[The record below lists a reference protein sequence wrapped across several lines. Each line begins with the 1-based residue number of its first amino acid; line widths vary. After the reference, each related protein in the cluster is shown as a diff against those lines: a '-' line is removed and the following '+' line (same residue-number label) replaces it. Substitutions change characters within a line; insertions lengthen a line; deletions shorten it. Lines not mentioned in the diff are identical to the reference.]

1 MRCGDHDDGEPPLRV
16 QLEEDTEDRP
26 TRFRIEVAGGLVRED
41 ETRLRDQRAG
51 DRHAL
56 LLAAGQLGR
65 QA

>member
-1 MRCGDHDDGEPPLRV
+1 
-16 QLEEDTEDRP
+16 LEEDTEDRP